1 MSPQSWH
8 GLSHK
13 NAWSDVGDSYSKL
26 AQRSEKIDESNAS
39 PAYGSL
45 SCLPAGVVSRTKPK
59 GAGSF
64 QLQSDWSL
72 STDASGL
79 RSYGTEAT
87 EKFRSPPS
95 GARPAVSQAHKG
107 KSSNFPKETYAADYR
122 TYNKIDFDAVRLAGC
137 TKPARAPRPADSGLV
152 LGTSSFSSS
161 TPQAHAAAA
170 GALPK
175 QATLRSPLT
184 DGTMRDSAGITLPVY
199 NIITGE
205 APKHNDKSK
214 YWSGQNMDYRRRR

>member
-95 GARPAVSQAHKG
+95 GARPAAAQNQQELHVLQIQALFWGHL
-107 KSSNFPKETYAADYR
+107 PLAAQLH
-122 TYNKIDFDAVRLAGC
+122 RLMQ
-137 TKPARAPRPADSGLV
+137 LQ
-152 LGTSSFSSS
+152 L
-161 TPQAHAAAA
+161 
-170 GALPK
+170 
-175 QATLRSPLT
+175 ATLRSPLT

>member
-1 MSPQSWH
+1 MSPHSWH

-26 AQRSEKIDESNAS
+26 AQSSEKNDKPSS
-39 PAYGSL
+39 PPAYGSL
-45 SCLPAGVVSRTKPK
+45 SRLPAGVVSRAKPK

-79 RSYGTEAT
+79 SSYGTEVT
-87 EKFRSPPS
+87 EKFKSPPA

-107 KSSNFPKETYAADYR
+107 KSSNFPKETYPADYR
-122 TYNKIDFDAVRLAGC
+122 TYKQIDFDAVRLAGC
-137 TKPARAPRPADSGLV
+137 TKPARALRPADSGIV
-152 LGTSSFSSS
+152 LGTSPSSS
-161 TPQAHAAAA
+161 LPLQAHAQAAD
-170 GALPK
+170 ALPK
-175 QATLRSPLT
+175 QATFRSPLT
-184 DGTMRDSAGITLPVY
+184 DGTMRHSAGITLPVY

-205 APKHNDKSK
+205 APKHNDKAK
-214 YWSGQNMDYRRRR
+214 YWSGQSMDYRRKR

>member
-26 AQRSEKIDESNAS
+26 ANKSEEDDQPSSS
-39 PAYGSL
+39 PAYGPL
-45 SCLPAGVVSRTKPK
+45 SRLPAGVVSRAKPK

-72 STDASGL
+72 SADAPGL
-79 RSYGTEAT
+79 SSYGTEVT
-87 EKFRSPPS
+87 EKYKSPPA
-95 GARPAVSQAHKG
+95 GARPAVSQSQKG
-107 KSSNFPKETYAADYR
+107 KSSNFPKETYPADYR
-122 TYNKIDFDAVRLAGC
+122 THKQIDFDAVRLVGC
-137 TKPARAPRPADSGLV
+137 SKPARALRPADSGIV
-152 LGTSSFSSS
+152 LGTSSCSSS
-161 TPQAHAAAA
+161 TSQAHAAAA
-170 GALPK
+170 AALPK

-184 DGTMRDSAGITLPVY
+184 DGTTRESAGITLPVY

-205 APKHNDKSK
+205 AAKHNDKAK